1 MKRLSALLLT
11 VFAAWCLLTLYPRTA
26 FAAGTNAE
34 VPEPPALTEAEAAAE
49 DAASSVYNPNVPL
62 DKDLQ
67 QYLYDM
73 CSERGLDYKMVLAVI
88 RHESGFNAKA
98 LGGKTNYGLF
108 QINKCNHKA
117 LSAALKTENKPFDP
131 RININWGTHI
141 LSCLFTKYEKSYG
154 GEDLLKA
161 VLSAY
166 NRGEGGFKKYGFAKS
181 YIKSYFKHLEVV
193 NSWFE

>member
-11 VFAAWCLLTLYPRTA
+11 VLAVGCLLTLHPGTA
-26 FAAGTNAE
+26 SAADTNAE
-34 VPEPPALTEAEAAAE
+34 VPEPPALTEADTIEE
-49 DAASSVYNPNVPL
+49 DAGPSIYNSNVPL

-67 QYLYDM
+67 QYLYDL
-73 CSERGLDYKMVLAVI
+73 CTERGLDYKMALAII

-108 QINKCNHKA
+108 QINKGNHKA

-181 YIKSYFKHLEVV
+181 YIKSYYKNLEVV